1 MYRMSLGGVRGKFGS
16 MVNAQLL
23 EEARSLAPED
33 RWDLIEALQESL
45 EDDFYEPSFAEAD
58 AMLARAEDLR
68 SGRVTPIAWAEVK
81 AGLDREFRS

>member
-1 MYRMSLGGVRGKFGS
+1 

-45 EDDFYEPSFAEAD
+45 EDGFYEPSATEAD

-68 SGRVTPIAWAEVK
+68 SGRVTPVAWAEVK